1 MAHGERLEM
10 PKIFGQAP
18 RQAILVADAT
28 IRGHRGDQRQVW
40 ALRGQ
45 GAWCIVHVLPS
56 LRRIK
61 SGIIPQI
68 HVVSM
73 YYPRSF
79 LKLIL
84 LGFVL
89 ASVPLAYALWE
100 MATALDRLA
109 DGSRAAVLNSAHAS
123 QASRQLLEQMTALER
138 LVRQYM
144 VLEDPGLLEDYAR
157 VRQEFLNTTKQ
168 LATLGFDAVARK
180 EIQSMVTKESALY
193 GELSVTLAQDPNAV
207 AQFIERYAALTDLA
221 RAILVAS
228 NSLAEREISSLQK
241 TASQGGEKSL
251 LLILAAGVV
260 ALLVALVFSFLIA
273 RPIRQL
279 DQGIRQLGRADF
291 THPVI
296 VEGPEDMRYLGQRLE
311 WLRVRLADLEE
322 QQNRFLRHISHEL
335 KTPLTA
341 IREGAEL
348 LRDRVGGELSREQD
362 EVVRIVRE
370 NSLQLQKLIE
380 DLLHYHQ
387 TRAMEPHTLGPVAL
401 GDVIRGVLR
410 EHKLSAFARGVTLE
424 ARLRPVE
431 MAGDAEKLR
440 VVADNLLSNAIKH
453 SPRGGVVRVELGV
466 NGKELVLD
474 VIDQGPGVRAEE
486 AERIFESFYQGKAPA
501 EGKIKGSG
509 LGLAI
514 AREYVLAHGGKI
526 GVVLSKDAGRK
537 GAQFRVVLPMDDRT
551 AKQTEPATST

>member
-1 MAHGERLEM
+1 
-10 PKIFGQAP
+10 
-18 RQAILVADAT
+18 
-28 IRGHRGDQRQVW
+28 
-40 ALRGQ
+40 
-45 GAWCIVHVLPS
+45 
-56 LRRIK
+56 
-61 SGIIPQI
+61 
-68 HVVSM
+68 M

-84 LGFVL
+84 LGFLL

-100 MATALDRLA
+100 MASALDRLA
-109 DGSRAAVLNSAHAS
+109 EGSRAAVLNSAHAS

-157 VRQEFLNTTKQ
+157 VRQEFLNTTRQ
-168 LATLGFDAVARK
+168 LAPLGFDAVARA
-180 EIQSMVTKESALY
+180 EIQHMVTREAALY

-207 AQFIERYAALTDLA
+207 AQFIERYAGLTDMA
-221 RAILVAS
+221 RSVLVAA
-228 NSLAEREISSLQK
+228 NALAEREISGLQK
-241 TASQGGEKSL
+241 TAAQGGEKSL
-251 LLILAAGVV
+251 LLAIAAGVV

-279 DQGIRQLGRADF
+279 DQAIRQLGRADF
-291 THPVI
+291 GHPVQ

-348 LRDRVGGELSREQD
+348 LRDRVGGELSKEQD

-387 TRAMEPHTLGPVAL
+387 TRAMEPHSVGPVAL
-401 GDVIRGVLR
+401 GEVIRRVLR
-410 EHKLSAFARGVTLE
+410 EHKLAAFAKGVTLE

-431 MAGDAEKLR
+431 LAADAEKLR
-440 VVADNLLSNAIKH
+440 VVVDNLLSNAIKY
-453 SPRGGVVRVELGV
+453 SPPGGAVHIELGV
-466 NGKELVLD
+466 VGKEAVLD
-474 VIDQGPGVRAEE
+474 VVDQGPGVRSEE
-486 AERIFESFYQGKAPA
+486 AERIFESFFQGKTPA
-501 EGKIKGSG
+501 EGRVKGSG

-514 AREYVLAHGGKI
+514 AREYVLAHGGSV
-526 GVVLSKDAGRK
+526 GVVANTDRARK
-537 GAQFRVVLPMDDRT
+537 GAHFRVVLPLGET
-551 AKQTEPATST
+551 PSKLAQPAAAT

>member
-1 MAHGERLEM
+1 
-10 PKIFGQAP
+10 
-18 RQAILVADAT
+18 
-28 IRGHRGDQRQVW
+28 
-40 ALRGQ
+40 
-45 GAWCIVHVLPS
+45 
-56 LRRIK
+56 
-61 SGIIPQI
+61 
-68 HVVSM
+68 M

-84 LGFVL
+84 LGFLL
-89 ASVPLAYALWE
+89 ASAPLAYALWE
-100 MATALDRLA
+100 MATALDQLA
-109 DGSRAAVLNSAHAS
+109 RGSRVAVLNSAHAS

-168 LATLGFDAVARK
+168 LTPLGFDEVARK
-180 EIQSMVTKESALY
+180 DIQNMVSREAALY
-193 GELSVTLAQDPNAV
+193 GELSVTLAQDPNSA
-207 AQFIERYAALTDLA
+207 AQFIERYAGLSDLA
-221 RAILVAS
+221 RSILVAS
-228 NSLAEREISSLQK
+228 NALAEREIGSLQK

-251 LLILAAGVV
+251 LLALTAGLVALVV
-260 ALLVALVFSFLIA
+260 ALLFSFLIA
-273 RPIRQL
+273 RPIRQI

-291 THPVI
+291 AHPVL

-348 LRDRVGGELSREQD
+348 LRDRVGGDLSKEQD

-387 TRAMEPHTLGPVAL
+387 TRAMEPHSVGPVAL
-401 GDVIRGVLR
+401 AEILRRVLR
-410 EHKLSAFARGVTLE
+410 EHKLAAFARGITIE
-424 ARLRPVE
+424 ARMRPVE
-431 MAGDAEKLR
+431 VLGDAEKLR
-440 VVADNLLSNAIKH
+440 VVADNLVSNAIKY
-453 SPRGGVVRVELGV
+453 SPRGGAVRLELGATDSDA
-466 NGKELVLD
+466 VLD
-474 VIDQGPGVRAEE
+474 VLDQGPGVRPEE
-486 AERIFESFYQGKAPA
+486 AEKIFESFYQGKAPA
-501 EGKIKGSG
+501 EGRVKGSG

-514 AREYVLAHGGKI
+514 AREYVLAHGGKV
-526 GVVLSKDAGRK
+526 GLVLSNEPGRR
-537 GAQFRVVLPMDDRT
+537 GAHFRVILPLGEVASRRPE
-551 AKQTEPATST
+551 AAAAT

>member
-1 MAHGERLEM
+1 
-10 PKIFGQAP
+10 
-18 RQAILVADAT
+18 
-28 IRGHRGDQRQVW
+28 
-40 ALRGQ
+40 
-45 GAWCIVHVLPS
+45 
-56 LRRIK
+56 
-61 SGIIPQI
+61 
-68 HVVSM
+68 M

-109 DGSRAAVLNSAHAS
+109 EGSRAAVLNSAHAS

-168 LATLGFDAVARK
+168 LAPLGFDAAARK
-180 EIQSMVTKESALY
+180 EIEGMVTKEAALY
-193 GELSVTLAQDPNAV
+193 GELSVTLAQDPA
-207 AQFIERYAALTDLA
+207 AAAKFIERYAGLTDLA
-221 RAILVAS
+221 RAVLVAS
-228 NSLAEREISSLQK
+228 NALAEREISSLQK
-241 TASQGGEKSL
+241 TAAQGGEKSL
-251 LLILAAGVV
+251 LLTMTAGVV

-291 THPVI
+291 AHPVV

-348 LRDRVGGELSREQD
+348 LRDRVGGELSKEQD

-387 TRAMEPHTLGPVAL
+387 TRAMEPHTLGPVLFA
-401 GDVIRGVLR
+401 DVIRRVLR

-424 ARLRPVE
+424 ARLRAVE
-431 MAGDAEKLR
+431 LSGDAEKLR
-440 VVADNLLSNAIKH
+440 VVVDNLLSNAIKY
-453 SPRGGVVRVELGV
+453 SPRGAAVRIELGL
-466 NGKELVLD
+466 NGSEAVLD
-474 VIDQGPGVRAEE
+474 VIDRGPGVRAEE
-486 AERIFESFYQGKAPA
+486 ADKIFESFYQGQAPA
-501 EGKIKGSG
+501 EGKVKGSG

-526 GVVLSKDAGRK
+526 GVVTNQDPERK
-537 GAQFRVVLPMDDRT
+537 GAHFRVVLPVTVATTKQIEHAT
-551 AKQTEPATST
+551 AG

>member
-1 MAHGERLEM
+1 
-10 PKIFGQAP
+10 
-18 RQAILVADAT
+18 
-28 IRGHRGDQRQVW
+28 
-40 ALRGQ
+40 
-45 GAWCIVHVLPS
+45 
-56 LRRIK
+56 
-61 SGIIPQI
+61 
-68 HVVSM
+68 M

-84 LGFVL
+84 LGFLL
-89 ASVPLAYALWE
+89 ASAPLAYALWE
-100 MATALDRLA
+100 MATALDQLA
-109 DGSRAAVLNSAHAS
+109 RGSRVAVLNSAHAS

-168 LATLGFDAVARK
+168 LTPLGFDEVARK
-180 EIQSMVTKESALY
+180 DIQNMVSREAALY
-193 GELSVTLAQDPNAV
+193 GELSVTLAQDPNSV
-207 AQFIERYAALTDLA
+207 AQFIERYAGLTDLA
-221 RAILVAS
+221 RSILVAS
-228 NSLAEREISSLQK
+228 NALAEREISGLQK

-251 LLILAAGVV
+251 LLALTAGVV
-260 ALLVALVFSFLIA
+260 ALVVALLFSFLIA
-273 RPIRQL
+273 RPIRQI

-291 THPVI
+291 THPVL

-348 LRDRVGGELSREQD
+348 LRDRVGGELSKEQD

-387 TRAMEPHTLGPVAL
+387 TRAMEPHSVGPVAL
-401 GDVIRGVLR
+401 GEVLRRVLR
-410 EHKLSAFARGVTLE
+410 EHKLAAFARGVTIE

-431 MAGDAEKLR
+431 LVGDAEKLR
-440 VVADNLLSNAIKH
+440 VVADNLISNAIKY
-453 SPRGGVVRVELGV
+453 SPRGGAIRVELAAPG
-466 NGKELVLD
+466 NEAVLD
-474 VIDQGPGVRAEE
+474 VLDQGPGVRPEE

-501 EGKIKGSG
+501 EGRVKGSG

-514 AREYVLAHGGKI
+514 AREYVLAHGGKV
-526 GVVLSKDAGRK
+526 GLVLSQDSGRK
-537 GAQFRVVLPMDDRT
+537 GAHFRVVLPLGET
-551 AKQTEPATST
+551 ARRQPQAAAAT